1 MNRTGRP
8 VSPHVQIYSMPIGA
22 LSSITTRVTGILLS
36 FGALGVGGIDLI
48 GGSGSALSVM
58 ETIGDTSFFIS
69 GPAKLAVAFPIVYHS
84 FGGLRHFVWDQFPD
98 KFLDNDMVPKASQA
112 LFGSATLISLG
123 LMFA

>member
-22 LSSITTRVTGILLS
+22 LLS

-58 ETIGDTSFFIS
+58 EAIGDTSFFIS

-84 FGGLRHFVWDQFPD
+84 FGGLR
-98 KFLDNDMVPKASQA
+98 
-112 LFGSATLISLG
+112 
-123 LMFA
+123 

>member
-1 MNRTGRP
+1 MNKTGRP
-8 VSPHVQIYSMPIGA
+8 VSPHVQIYQFPIGA

-58 ETIGDTSFFIS
+58 ESIGDSSFLIS

-84 FGGLRHFVWDQFPD
+84 LGGMRHFIWDQFPD
-98 KFLDNDMVPKASQA
+98 KFLDNEMVPKASQA

-123 LMFA
+123 LMIV